1 VLVHRLVIICSLFA
15 LALGCDDPVRARAI
29 AALGP
34 EAPGV
39 RPGPLH
45 RPGQP
50 CLLCHDPSGDR
61 DPAFSVAGTVYRESD
76 ERQPLNVVTV
86 HLVDADG
93 RAFSAPTNC
102 AGNFF
107 VSPDEYT
114 PRYPLWTTL
123 QAEDQTIDMESP
135 IYRDGSCASCHTDPK
150 SPTSAGHVF
159 LLDQP
164 ADLAARHLCR

>member
-1 VLVHRLVIICSLFA
+1 VYCRPAILCLLLAVGASCS
-15 LALGCDDPVRARAI
+15 DPVRSQAI

-50 CLLCHDPSGDR
+50 CLLCHDPSGDA
-61 DPAFSVAGTVYRESD
+61 DPTFSVAGTVYRDAD
-76 ERQPLNVVTV
+76 ERQPLNQITV
-86 HLVDADG
+86 HLIDADG
-93 RAFSAPTNC
+93 RAFSVPTNC

-107 VSPDEYT
+107 VLPREYT
-114 PRYPLWTTL
+114 PRYPLWTTVEAAG
-123 QAEDQTIDMESP
+123 QSIDMESP
-135 IYRDGSCASCHTDPK
+135 IYRDGSCASCHTDPR
-150 SPTSAGHVF
+150 SPSSAGHVF

-164 ADLAARHLCR
+164 ADLPTRHLCR